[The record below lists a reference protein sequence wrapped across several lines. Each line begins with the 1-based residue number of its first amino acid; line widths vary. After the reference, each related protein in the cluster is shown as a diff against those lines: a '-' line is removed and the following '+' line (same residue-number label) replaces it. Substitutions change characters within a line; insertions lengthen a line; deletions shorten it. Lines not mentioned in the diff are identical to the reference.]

1 MHILEVP
8 SFFQPH
14 GGLFCLEQAKA
25 LKNLGHEV
33 RIVSNV
39 QLGITVELHDY
50 FMLSYRR
57 YEHEMDGITVY
68 QSYQRG
74 LPKVIRYNVKRW
86 VAIVRSMFAQYVEKY
101 GRPDIIH
108 AHCAKWAGYAA
119 MLISREY
126 GIPYVI
132 TEHLSKTIF
141 DDEFRLV
148 GNTPWQIPLLTEA
161 YQHAAK
167 VLSVSDELPE
177 RLSVYFGKDYQWETV
192 SNIVDTLFYQ
202 YRQREPLQGRA
213 FRFCCLAKYIPLKGY
228 DVLFSAFRKLRKGG
242 LNVEL
247 HIAGRGT
254 DTASCRNQ
262 LTDGMFTHGLMD
274 RQAVRQLLYVS
285 DALVLASRSEA
296 QPLVLLEAMSTGI
309 PVVSTE
315 VIPQNL
321 RLEGGC
327 FIVPVDN
334 ADALADAMKHVAETP
349 IDGQQISQQVAQL
362 ASARVVGERLEKVF
376 KEAIADTASH
386 SA

>member
-33 RIVSNV
+33 RIMSNV
-39 QLGITVELHDY
+39 QLGISVELHDY
-50 FMLSYRR
+50 FMLPFRR
-57 YEHEMDGITVY
+57 YEYELDGITIY

-74 LPKVIRYNVKRW
+74 LPKVIRFNVKRW
-86 VAIVRSMFAQYVEKY
+86 VAIVRSMFAEYVKKY

-119 MLISREY
+119 MHISQEY
-126 GIPYVI
+126 HIPYVI
-132 TEHLSKTIF
+132 TEHLSKTLF
-141 DDEFRLV
+141 DDEFRMV

-167 VLSVSDELPE
+167 LLSVSDELPA
-177 RLSVYFGKDYQWETV
+177 RLAEYFGKDYQWETV
-192 SNIVDTLFYQ
+192 SNIVDTTFYQ

-213 FRFCCLAKYIPLKGY
+213 FRFCCLANYIPLKGY
-228 DVLFSAFRKLRKGG
+228 DILFSAFRILRERG

-254 DTASCRNQ
+254 DTADCRSQ
-262 LTDGMFTHGLMD
+262 LTDGMFTHGMID
-274 RQAVRQLLYVS
+274 KQAVRELLYAS

-321 RLEGGC
+321 RLTNGC
-327 FIVPVDN
+327 FIVPVDDAN
-334 ADALADAMKHVAETP
+334 ALAEAMKRVMESPVTNGKELSQMVA
-349 IDGQQISQQVAQL
+349 DL
-362 ASARVVGERLEKVF
+362 ASPKVIGG
-376 KEAIADTASH
+376 KLEAIFLEALACK
-386 SA
+386 

>member
-33 RIVSNV
+33 RIMTNV

-50 FMLSYRR
+50 FMLPYRR
-57 YEHEMDGITVY
+57 YVHEMDGITIY

-74 LPKVIRYNVKRW
+74 LPKGIQFNAKRW
-86 VAIVRSMFAQYVEKY
+86 VTIVRNMFEQYVKKY
-101 GRPDIIH
+101 GQPDIIH

-119 MLISREY
+119 MLISQDY
-126 GIPYVI
+126 DIPYVI

-141 DDEFRLV
+141 DDEFRLI
-148 GNTPWQIPLLTEA
+148 GSNPWQIPLLSEA

-167 VLSVSDELPE
+167 VLSVSEELPE
-177 RLSVYFGKDYQWETV
+177 RLSVYFGKGLRWKTV
-192 SNIVDTLFYQ
+192 SNIVDTDFYQ
-202 YRQREPLQGRA
+202 YKQRKPLQGRA
-213 FRFCCLAKYIPLKGY
+213 FQFCCLANFIPLKGY
-228 DVLFSAFRKLRKGG
+228 DILFSAFSRLRKQGMA
-242 LNVEL
+242 VEL

-254 DTASCRNQ
+254 DTADCRSQ
-262 LTDGMFTHGLMD
+262 LTNGMFTHGLID
-274 RQAVRQLLYVS
+274 RQAVRELLYAS

-321 RLEGGC
+321 RLKGGC
-327 FIVPVDN
+327 FIVPIDN
-334 ADALADAMKHVAETP
+334 ADLLAEAMKHVVETL

-362 ASARVVGERLEKVF
+362 ASARVVGEKLDKVF
-376 KEAIADTASH
+376 REAVADTTPHNA
-386 SA
+386 

>member
-57 YEHEMDGITVY
+57 YEHEMVGITVY

-213 FRFCCLAKYIPLKGY
+213 FRFCCLANYIPLKGY
-228 DVLFSAFRKLRKGG
+228 DVLFSAFRKLRKEG

-254 DTASCRNQ
+254 DTAACRNQ

>member
-213 FRFCCLAKYIPLKGY
+213 FRFCCLANYIPLKGY
-228 DVLFSAFRKLRKGG
+228 DVLFSAFRKLRKEG

-309 PVVSTE
+309 LVVSTE

>member
-101 GRPDIIH
+101 GRPDIVH

-202 YRQREPLQGRA
+202 YRQRESLQGRA
-213 FRFCCLAKYIPLKGY
+213 FRFCCLANYIPLKGY
-228 DVLFSAFRKLRKGG
+228 DVLFSAFRKLRKEE

>member
-192 SNIVDTLFYQ
+192 SNIVDTLFHQ
-202 YRQREPLQGRA
+202 YRQREPRQGRA
-213 FRFCCLAKYIPLKGY
+213 FRFCCLANYIPLKGY
-228 DVLFSAFRKLRKGG
+228 DVLFSAFRKLRKEG

>member
-213 FRFCCLAKYIPLKGY
+213 FRFCCLANYIPLKGY
-228 DVLFSAFRKLRKGG
+228 DVLFSAFSKLRKEG

-334 ADALADAMKHVAETP
+334 ADALADAMKHVVETP

>member
-177 RLSVYFGKDYQWETV
+177 RLSVYFEKDYQWETV

-213 FRFCCLAKYIPLKGY
+213 FRFCCLANYIPLKGY
-228 DVLFSAFRKLRKGG
+228 DVLFSAFRKLRKEG

-254 DTASCRNQ
+254 DTAACRNQ

>member
-213 FRFCCLAKYIPLKGY
+213 FRFCCLANYIPLKGY
-228 DVLFSAFRKLRKGG
+228 DVLFSAFRKLRKEE

-254 DTASCRNQ
+254 DTAACRNQ

-334 ADALADAMKHVAETP
+334 ADALSDAMKHVAETP

>member
-161 YQHAAK
+161 YQHASK

-177 RLSVYFGKDYQWETV
+177 RLSVYFEKDYQWETV

-213 FRFCCLAKYIPLKGY
+213 FRFCCLANYIPLKGY
-228 DVLFSAFRKLRKGG
+228 DVLFSAFRKLRKEG

>member
-148 GNTPWQIPLLTEA
+148 GNPPWQIPLLTEA

-213 FRFCCLAKYIPLKGY
+213 FRFCCLANYIPLKGY
-228 DVLFSAFRKLRKGG
+228 DVLFSAFRKLRKEG

-362 ASARVVGERLEKVF
+362 ASVRVVGERLEKVF

>member
-39 QLGITVELHDY
+39 QLGMTVELHDY

-213 FRFCCLAKYIPLKGY
+213 FRFCCLANYIPLKGY
-228 DVLFSAFRKLRKGG
+228 DVLFSAFRKLRKEG

-254 DTASCRNQ
+254 DTAACRNQ

-274 RQAVRQLLYVS
+274 RQAVCQLLYVS

>member
-202 YRQREPLQGRA
+202 YRQREPLRGRA
-213 FRFCCLAKYIPLKGY
+213 FRFCCLANYIPLKGY
-228 DVLFSAFRKLRKGG
+228 DVLFSAFRKLRKEG

-254 DTASCRNQ
+254 DTAACRNQ

-334 ADALADAMKHVAETP
+334 ADAFADAMKHVAETP

>member
-86 VAIVRSMFAQYVEKY
+86 VANVRSMFAQYVEKY

-213 FRFCCLAKYIPLKGY
+213 FRFCCLANYIPLKGY
-228 DVLFSAFRKLRKGG
+228 DVLFSVFRKLRKEG

>member
-177 RLSVYFGKDYQWETV
+177 RLSVYFEKDYQWETV

-213 FRFCCLAKYIPLKGY
+213 FRFCCLANYIPLKGY
-228 DVLFSAFRKLRKGG
+228 DVLFSAFRKLRKEG

>member
-33 RIVSNV
+33 RIMTNV

-50 FMLSYRR
+50 FMLPCRR
-57 YEHEMDGITVY
+57 YEYEMDGITIY

-74 LPKVIRYNVKRW
+74 LPKVIQYNVKRW
-86 VAIVRSMFAQYVEKY
+86 VAIVRSMFAEYVKKY

-119 MLISREY
+119 MLISRKY

-148 GNTPWQIPLLTEA
+148 GNTPWQVPLLTEA

-167 VLSVSDELPE
+167 LLSVSDELPE
-177 RLSVYFGKDYQWETV
+177 RLAVYFGKNYQWETV
-192 SNIVDTLFYQ
+192 SNIVNTDFYQ
-202 YRQREPLQGRA
+202 YRQREPLQGRT
-213 FRFCCLAKYIPLKGY
+213 FRFCCLANYIPLKGY
-228 DVLFSAFRKLRKGG
+228 DILFSAFRTLREKG

-254 DTASCRNQ
+254 DTADCRSQ
-262 LTDGMFTHGLMD
+262 LTDGMLTYGLID
-274 RQAVRQLLYVS
+274 KQTVRELLYTS

-321 RLEGGC
+321 RLNDGC
-327 FIVPVDN
+327 FIVPIDDAN
-334 ADALADAMKHVAETP
+334 ALADAMEHVVNTS
-349 IDGQQISQQVAQL
+349 IDGQLLSQQVAQL
-362 ASARVVGERLEKVF
+362 ASARVVGEKLDKVF
-376 KEAIADTASH
+376 REAVADTTPHNA
-386 SA
+386 

>member
-161 YQHAAK
+161 YQHASK

-177 RLSVYFGKDYQWETV
+177 RLSVYFEKDYQWETV

-213 FRFCCLAKYIPLKGY
+213 FRFCCLANYIPLKGY
-228 DVLFSAFRKLRKGG
+228 DVLFSAFRKLRKEG

-254 DTASCRNQ
+254 DTAACRNQ

>member
-1 MHILEVP
+1 M
-8 SFFQPH
+8 
-14 GGLFCLEQAKA
+14 
-25 LKNLGHEV
+25 GHEV

-213 FRFCCLAKYIPLKGY
+213 FRFCCLANYIPLKGY
-228 DVLFSAFRKLRKGG
+228 DVLFSAFRKLRKEE

>member
-1 MHILEVP
+1 M
-8 SFFQPH
+8 
-14 GGLFCLEQAKA
+14 
-25 LKNLGHEV
+25 
-33 RIVSNV
+33 
-39 QLGITVELHDY
+39 
-50 FMLSYRR
+50 
-57 YEHEMDGITVY
+57 
-68 QSYQRG
+68 
-74 LPKVIRYNVKRW
+74 
-86 VAIVRSMFAQYVEKY
+86 
-101 GRPDIIH
+101 
-108 AHCAKWAGYAA
+108 
-119 MLISREY
+119 
-126 GIPYVI
+126 
-132 TEHLSKTIF
+132 SKTIF

-213 FRFCCLAKYIPLKGY
+213 FRFCCLANYIPLKGY
-228 DVLFSAFRKLRKGG
+228 DVLFSAFRKLRKEG

-254 DTASCRNQ
+254 DTAACRNQ

-376 KEAIADTASH
+376 KESIADTASH

>member
-177 RLSVYFGKDYQWETV
+177 CLSVYFG
-192 SNIVDTLFYQ
+192 
-202 YRQREPLQGRA
+202 
-213 FRFCCLAKYIPLKGY
+213 
-228 DVLFSAFRKLRKGG
+228 
-242 LNVEL
+242 
-247 HIAGRGT
+247 
-254 DTASCRNQ
+254 
-262 LTDGMFTHGLMD
+262 
-274 RQAVRQLLYVS
+274 
-285 DALVLASRSEA
+285 
-296 QPLVLLEAMSTGI
+296 
-309 PVVSTE
+309 
-315 VIPQNL
+315 
-321 RLEGGC
+321 
-327 FIVPVDN
+327 
-334 ADALADAMKHVAETP
+334 
-349 IDGQQISQQVAQL
+349 
-362 ASARVVGERLEKVF
+362 
-376 KEAIADTASH
+376 
-386 SA
+386 

>member
-213 FRFCCLAKYIPLKGY
+213 FRFCCLANYIPLKGY
-228 DVLFSAFRKLRKGG
+228 DVLFSAFRKLRKEG

-327 FIVPVDN
+327 SIVPVDN

>member
-177 RLSVYFGKDYQWETV
+177 RLSVYFEKDYQWETV

-213 FRFCCLAKYIPLKGY
+213 FRFCCLANYIPLKGY
-228 DVLFSAFRKLRKGG
+228 DVLFSAFRKLRKEG

-254 DTASCRNQ
+254 DTAACRNQ

-334 ADALADAMKHVAETP
+334 ADALADAMKHVVETP

>member
-86 VAIVRSMFAQYVEKY
+86 VAIVHSMFAQYVEKY

-213 FRFCCLAKYIPLKGY
+213 FRFCCLANYIPLKGY
-228 DVLFSAFRKLRKGG
+228 DVLFSAFRKLRKEG

-262 LTDGMFTHGLMD
+262 LTDGMFTHGLRD

-362 ASARVVGERLEKVF
+362 ASARIVGERLEKVF

>member
-86 VAIVRSMFAQYVEKY
+86 VAIVRSMLAQYVEKY

-213 FRFCCLAKYIPLKGY
+213 FRFCCLANYIPLKGY
-228 DVLFSAFRKLRKGG
+228 DVLFSAFRKLRKEG

>member
-141 DDEFRLV
+141 DVEFRLV

-213 FRFCCLAKYIPLKGY
+213 FRFCCLANYIPLKGY
-228 DVLFSAFRKLRKGG
+228 DVLFSAFRKLRKEG

>member
-202 YRQREPLQGRA
+202 YRQRERLQGRA
-213 FRFCCLAKYIPLKGY
+213 FRFCCLANYIPLKGY
-228 DVLFSAFRKLRKGG
+228 DVLFSAFRKLCKEG

>member
-177 RLSVYFGKDYQWETV
+177 RLSVYFEKDYQWETV

-213 FRFCCLAKYIPLKGY
+213 FRFCCLANYIPLKGY
-228 DVLFSAFRKLRKGG
+228 DVLFSAFRKLRKEE

-254 DTASCRNQ
+254 DTAACRNQ

>member
-202 YRQREPLQGRA
+202 YCQREPLQGRA
-213 FRFCCLAKYIPLKGY
+213 FRFCCLANYIPLKGY
-228 DVLFSAFRKLRKGG
+228 DVLFSAFRKLRKEG

-254 DTASCRNQ
+254 DTAACRNQ

>member
-161 YQHAAK
+161 YQHASK

-213 FRFCCLAKYIPLKGY
+213 FRFCCLANYIPLKGY
-228 DVLFSAFRKLRKGG
+228 DVLFSAFRKLRKEG

-274 RQAVRQLLYVS
+274 RQAVCQLLYVS

>member
-213 FRFCCLAKYIPLKGY
+213 FRFCCLANYIPLKGY
-228 DVLFSAFRKLRKGG
+228 DVLFSAFRKLRKEG

-274 RQAVRQLLYVS
+274 RQAVRQLLCVS

>member
-177 RLSVYFGKDYQWETV
+177 RLSVYFEKDYQWETV

-213 FRFCCLAKYIPLKGY
+213 FRFCCLANYIPLKGY
-228 DVLFSAFRKLRKGG
+228 DVLFSAFRKLRKEE

>member
-86 VAIVRSMFAQYVEKY
+86 VAIVCSMFAQYVEKY

-213 FRFCCLAKYIPLKGY
+213 FRFCCLANYIPLKGY
-228 DVLFSAFRKLRKGG
+228 DVLFSAFRKLRKEG

-254 DTASCRNQ
+254 DTAACRNQ

-274 RQAVRQLLYVS
+274 RQSVRQLLYVS

>member
-148 GNTPWQIPLLTEA
+148 GNTPWQISLLTEA

-213 FRFCCLAKYIPLKGY
+213 FRFCCLANYIPLKGY
-228 DVLFSAFRKLRKGG
+228 DVLFSAFRKLRKEG

>member
-148 GNTPWQIPLLTEA
+148 GNTPWQIPLLTKA

-213 FRFCCLAKYIPLKGY
+213 FRFCCLANYIPLKGY
-228 DVLFSAFRKLRKGG
+228 DVLFSAFRKLRKEG

-274 RQAVRQLLYVS
+274 RQAVRQLLCVS

>member
-213 FRFCCLAKYIPLKGY
+213 FRFCCLANYIPLKGY
-228 DVLFSAFRKLRKGG
+228 DVLFSAFRKLRKEG

-262 LTDGMFTHGLMD
+262 LTEGMFTHGLMD

-321 RLEGGC
+321 RLECGC

>member
-141 DDEFRLV
+141 DDEFQLV
-148 GNTPWQIPLLTEA
+148 GNNPWQIPLLTEA

-213 FRFCCLAKYIPLKGY
+213 FRFCCLANYIPLKGY
-228 DVLFSAFRKLRKGG
+228 DVLFSAFRKLRKEG

>member
-57 YEHEMDGITVY
+57 YEYEMDGITVY

-213 FRFCCLAKYIPLKGY
+213 FRFCCLANYIPLKGY
-228 DVLFSAFRKLRKGG
+228 DVLFSAFRKLRKEG

-262 LTDGMFTHGLMD
+262 LTEGMFTHGLMD

>member
-213 FRFCCLAKYIPLKGY
+213 FRFCCLANYIPLKGY
-228 DVLFSAFRKLRKGG
+228 DVLFSAFRKLRKEG

-274 RQAVRQLLYVS
+274 RQTVRQLLYVS

-349 IDGQQISQQVAQL
+349 IDRQQISQQVAQL

>member
-57 YEHEMDGITVY
+57 YEYEMDGITVY

-213 FRFCCLAKYIPLKGY
+213 FRFCCLANYIPLKGY
-228 DVLFSAFRKLRKGG
+228 DVLFSAFRKLRKEG

-262 LTDGMFTHGLMD
+262 LTDSMFTHGLMD